1 MEKKKNK
8 SVYVLLVLA
17 QTLLYGLGTPLTK
30 QAYASVSPLWCL
42 CLRFTIAAAAMGLI
56 GGRRLFRELRA
67 VNVRTWL
74 PAAVCMCGAYVCF
87 NVGLDGTSATVSGFL
102 MSLGVVFTPPL
113 AVLVHGGKYDKR
125 MIFVQLSAL
134 AGLYLLCSGGEKFVF
149 GWGEALA
156 LGSSVF
162 VAGSLVFGEKG
173 LDSLSAVAV
182 SFTQLAFTAVAC
194 LVMALCIDG
203 APQLGRIELSAWLV
217 ILYLALPSGC
227 LCYWLQNAALRG
239 VPSAVVALTQ
249 CAEPVFTA
257 AFSYLLLHESISAAG
272 YAGSALLLVTIL
284 VGSWLNAKKS
294 G

>member
-1 MEKKKNK
+1 MEKRNTPK

-30 QAYASVSPLWCL
+30 LAYESVTPLWCL
-42 CLRFTIAAAAMGLI
+42 TLRFTLAAAAMAVV
-56 GGRRLFRELRA
+56 GGRGLFRELRA
-67 VNVRTWL
+67 VKPSTWL
-74 PAAVCMCGAYVCF
+74 PAAICMCGAYVCF

-113 AVLVHGGKYDKR
+113 ALLVHGGRYDKR
-125 MIFVQLSAL
+125 MLLVQLAAL
-134 AGLYLLCSGGEKFVF
+134 VGLYLLCSGGARFTF

-156 LGSSVF
+156 LASSVF

-173 LDSLSAVAV
+173 LSALSAVAV
-182 SFTQLAFTAVAC
+182 SFTQLAFTAIAC
-194 LVMALCIDG
+194 VVMALCIDG
-203 APQLGRIELSAWLV
+203 APHFAAIEPTAWLV
-217 ILYLALPSGC
+217 IAYLALPSGC

-257 AFSYLLLHESISAAG
+257 VFSFFLLQERISAAG
-272 YAGSALLLVTIL
+272 LAGSALLMVSIL
-284 VGSWLNAKKS
+284 AGSWFDLRKE
-294 G
+294 